1 MPAIT
6 SLRSSIATA
15 LTDNSKY
22 SVFSFPPATP
32 IANSVIVTPD
42 DPYIVPSNN
51 DYSAISPMANFKI
64 SILVPLLDNEGNLAG
79 IEADVVR
86 VFALLEAS
94 SIVFNVGSVS
104 APSVLSIASGD
115 LLTCDIAISTLTE
128 WSYSMDDWTKEQAD
142 FLIKIGQLPATKP
155 ATQPTSKKD
164 EE

>member
-1 MPAIT
+1 MTAIT
-6 SLRSSIATA
+6 TLRTSIATA

-32 IANSVIVTPD
+32 IANSVIVTPA
-42 DPYIVPSNN
+42 DPYIVPNN
-51 DYSAISPMANFKI
+51 NTYTTISPMANFKI

-79 IEADVVR
+79 IETDIVR
-86 VFALLEAS
+86 VFQLLAAS

-128 WSYSMDDWTKEQAD
+128 WS
-142 FLIKIGQLPATKP
+142 
-155 ATQPTSKKD
+155 
-164 EE
+164 

>member
-1 MPAIT
+1 MTAIT
-6 SLRSSIATA
+6 TLRTSIANA
-15 LTDNSKY
+15 LADNSLY

-32 IANSVIVTPD
+32 IANSVIVTPA
-42 DPYIVPSNN
+42 DPYIVPTNN
-51 DYSAISPMANFKI
+51 DYTSISPMANFKI

-115 LLTCDIAISTLTE
+115 LLTCDIAISTLTK
-128 WSYSMDDWTKEQAD
+128 WS
-142 FLIKIGQLPATKP
+142 
-155 ATQPTSKKD
+155 
-164 EE
+164 